1 MHAWPGLVQPV
12 PYMNGIVDCSTSTTF
27 SFGGGTWDDLHCK
40 CLDPI
45 QAAFQRLPTTAQATM
60 QHMQPQQ
67 KCSKQVILNFKVQ
80 Q

>member
-45 QAAFQRLPTTAQATM
+45 QAAFQRLP
-60 QHMQPQQ
+60 QQ
-67 KCSKQVILNFKVQ
+67 LRLPCNICNHNRNARSK
-80 Q
+80 